1 MREVLAGLR
10 LQSWLFRRNPGH
22 LLHFMTLP
30 FFSAIFLSGVEQ
42 SGKTSLLGYAVLS
55 PAMIGLWV
63 VCLDL
68 GGSIINL
75 ERMQQTFELQ
85 VIAPC
90 SFSRVL
96 LGRILTI
103 TVAGMFTFI
112 ESILFARLA
121 FGVHLT
127 IAQPLTMAL
136 TLMVTAVAMAG
147 TSTAMAA
154 LFVAT
159 RDAPFYSNALGY
171 PFYILGGVVVPVT
184 LLPLWIRPLSWL
196 TYLYWSSQ
204 LLRGTLT
211 AAPISHLGPK
221 LLAVLAVGIFSYA
234 AGLHMTGRV
243 INTLRRNGTIGLA

>member
-1 MREVLAGLR
+1 MTEVLAGLR
-10 LQSWLFRRNPGH
+10 LQTRLFRRNPGY

-30 FFSAIFLSGVEQ
+30 FFSAIFISGVLQ
-42 SGKTSLLGYAVLS
+42 AGKTSLLGYAVLG

-85 VIAPC
+85 IITPS

-96 LGRILTI
+96 LGRVLTI

-121 FGVHLT
+121 FGVDTH
-127 IAQPLTMAL
+127 IAQPVPMAL
-136 TLMVTAVAMAG
+136 TLAVTAVAMAG

-154 LFVAT
+154 IFVAS
-159 RDAPFYSNALGY
+159 RDAPFYANALGY

-184 LLPLWIRPLSWL
+184 LLPLWVRPLSWL
-196 TYLYWSSQ
+196 TYLYWSSA
-204 LLRGTLT
+204 LLRDSLM
-211 AAPISHLGPK
+211 AAPISQLGWR
-221 LLAVLAVGIFSYA
+221 LLAVLAVGLISYGV
-234 AGLHMTGRV
+234 GLYATSRV
-243 INTLRRNGTIGLA
+243 IDTLRRQGTVGLS